1 MSRQRRAL
9 RILAAWMPLLM
20 GLLPAA
26 AQIQDTGDRE
36 YPSTVIEV
44 RFEGLEHIR
53 EQTARS
59 YVGMRVGQEYSEQ
72 RVRADE
78 QRLLASRRFSSVV
91 VTRTQTTEGVI
102 VTYKVSERPLVN
114 ELRIE
119 GNKVF
124 SDDDLMREL
133 TFGVNSPLNVF
144 EAEAG
149 RQAILA
155 KYQSRG
161 YAQAE
166 VELDREALADQR
178 VVYSVVEGPQVR
190 VRKLRFEGNDYF
202 SNWRLKRAV
211 GSSQRWWPFIDG
223 FLDLEQVERDLTTIR
238 NLYIAEGF
246 LDAEVDRLLE
256 YSPDK
261 RIARLT
267 FVINEGPR
275 YRVNR
280 IIFRG
285 NTVFSDDELAGRL
298 ELARGEFYVAETVRR
313 DVVRLE
319 DTYGQLGYIDAT
331 VTERKQF
338 LDPTAPLPQWAT
350 ELENGE
356 VGLLNVVFE
365 VQEQDQYRV
374 GRIEIRGNSVTQDRV
389 IRRDLRFYPEQLF
402 NTVAVEKSE
411 RDLRETWLFEEV
423 RITPVGQEPGVRDA
437 LVQVSE
443 GRTAEFLIGV
453 GVSTNSGLLGTI
465 SLTERNFDILNWPTS
480 WDELTSGRAWRG
492 AGQTFRIV
500 AEPGTELNR
509 FHIEWTEPA
518 IFDGPY
524 SLTTK
529 AFLFDRAREDYD
541 EQRYGGVLSVGRLFE
556 NRWYGEVSTRI
567 EGIEL
572 SNFYTNVPPEVRN
585 LEGTTGLVGVKGTL
599 VRDRTDSR
607 WTPTT
612 GDRLT
617 FSYEQVMGDWTF
629 GEATAE
635 YRRYWSVYQDAL
647 DRKHVIA
654 TRVSVG
660 HIFGDAPVFERFYAG
675 GTGSI
680 RGFRYRGIGPRAE
693 PPFDRN
699 PIGGDFELLAG
710 AEYNFPIV
718 GEELRGVIFLDTGTV
733 ERDFEI
739 TTYRASIGAGL
750 RWVVPLL
757 GPVPMSLDFGIPI
770 NKHSDDETQLVSF
783 TLGWTL

>member
-1 MSRQRRAL
+1 MSTQTRAL
-9 RILAAWMPLLM
+9 RILVAWMPLFV

-26 AQIQDTGDRE
+26 AQAQDAGDGD

-44 RFEGLEHIR
+44 RFEGLEHVR
-53 EQTARS
+53 EQVARS
-59 YVGMRVGQEYSEQ
+59 LIGTRVGEEYSEQ
-72 RVRADE
+72 QILSDR
-78 QRLLASRRFSSVV
+78 QQLLASRRFSSVV

-102 VTYKVSERPLVN
+102 VTYQVRERPLVTAVR
-114 ELRIE
+114 LE

-124 SDDDLMREL
+124 SDEELSREL
-133 TFGVNSPLNVF
+133 SFGVNSPLNVF

-166 VELDREALADQR
+166 VELDREALDDQR
-178 VVYSVVEGPQVR
+178 VVYRITEGPQVR
-190 VRKLRFEGNDYF
+190 VRKLRFEGNEYF
-202 SNWRLKRAV
+202 SNWRLKRATE
-211 GSSQRWWPFIDG
+211 SSQRLWPFIDG
-223 FLDLEQVERDLTTIR
+223 FLDIEQVQRDLTSIR
-238 NLYIAEGF
+238 NLYVSEGF

-261 RIARLT
+261 RSARLT
-267 FVINEGPR
+267 FVIDEGPR

-280 IIFRG
+280 LIFRG
-285 NTVFSDDELAGRL
+285 NTVFADEELAGRL
-298 ELARGEFYVAETVRR
+298 DLGRGEFYVAETVRR
-313 DVVRLE
+313 DAGRLE
-319 DTYGQLGYIDAT
+319 DTYGQLGYINAS
-331 VTERKQF
+331 VSERKQF
-338 LDPTAPLPQWAT
+338 LDPTGELPDWAT
-350 ELENGE
+350 ELEDE
-356 VGLLNVVFE
+356 QVGLLNVVFE
-365 VQEQDQYRV
+365 LEEEDQYRV
-374 GRIEIRGNSVTQDRV
+374 GKIDIRGNHTTQDRV

-402 NTVAVEKSE
+402 NAVAVEKSR
-411 RDLRETWLFEEV
+411 RDLQETWLFEDVE
-423 RITPVGQEPGVRDA
+423 INPVGDEPGVRDA

-509 FHIEWTEPA
+509 FHVEWTEPA

-529 AFLFDRAREDYD
+529 AFLFDRVREDYD
-541 EQRYGGVLSVGRLFE
+541 EQRYGGVVSVGRLFE
-556 NRWYGEVSTRI
+556 NRWYGEVATRV

-572 SNFYTNVPPEVRN
+572 SNFYTNAPPEIRQ
-585 LEGTTGLVGVKGTL
+585 LDGTTGLVGVKGSL

-612 GDRLT
+612 GDRLRL
-617 FSYEQVMGDWTF
+617 SYEQVMGDYTF
-629 GEATAE
+629 GEANVE
-635 YRRYWSVYQDAL
+635 YRRYWPVYQDAL

-654 TRVSVG
+654 TRFGIG
-660 HIFGDAPVFERFYAG
+660 HIFGDAPVFERFFGG

-680 RGFRYRGIGPRAE
+680 RGFRHRGVGPRAE
-693 PPFDRN
+693 PPYDRN
-699 PIGGDFELLAG
+699 PIGGDFELLAS

-718 GEELRGVIFLDTGTV
+718 GEELRGVVFLDTGTV

-750 RWVVPLL
+750 RWVVPLM

-770 NKHSDDETQLVSF
+770 NKDSDDETQLVSF